1 VRPPRLTYGGVSIL
15 RPTTADE
22 EQFACDIDDGGD
34 ASTVNS
40 SKVNIGDEEC
50 KYNENSDY
58 SEDCDGSRHAIIDDE
73 RIPEHLLME
82 AKTWEVT
89 KKRRICTS
97 LPSDLDNR
105 AVGCSSNDNNSTAL
119 HPTSTQHNIECETPS
134 DATVAT
140 PHRSSPFANKHDESE
155 GVHEEDFHVAKRT
168 RVEQEDNM
176 GGNETSK
183 DDLVVGSTDERR
195 NELGDAVIVDSTNDH
210 HHSPDDLNRD
220 DDSDIVW
227 LGTSPSKK
235 EKYDLGIDDDIDAIA
250 TLDAETTTTTAPFKS
265 ECNPN
270 SEVNENVDVYGSEFD
285 DSRGFNTFYYDN
297 NDYAE
302 NTNDSCA
309 SFEGRG
315 LYDRASNNET
325 KPLPDTTTM
334 HQLLPSPKKDVCY
347 MCGSDLSR
355 LKTGFK
361 GRVAHMKR
369 CSAKNGSM
377 AFRGSMTTMNYH
389 DRRDDS
395 DDEFE
400 SSNAV
405 NNSAPTQVVERG
417 VVNPYNNNGPWHND
431 AESDLKLNDKITLST
446 QPKQTVLSDFFR
458 APVKCLTKV
467 LMAGAR
473 QVAKKEASIKSAL
486 TSPSKG
492 GKQSNPN
499 SRWGTN
505 NNRRNGS
512 CPNYK
517 RIPGTDFICDGFQF
531 ATKSLSENY
540 FLTHFHSDVSCYFV
554 VI

>member
-1 VRPPRLTYGGVSIL
+1 
-15 RPTTADE
+15 
-22 EQFACDIDDGGD
+22 
-34 ASTVNS
+34 
-40 SKVNIGDEEC
+40 
-50 KYNENSDY
+50 
-58 SEDCDGSRHAIIDDE
+58 
-73 RIPEHLLME
+73 
-82 AKTWEVT
+82 
-89 KKRRICTS
+89 
-97 LPSDLDNR
+97 
-105 AVGCSSNDNNSTAL
+105 
-119 HPTSTQHNIECETPS
+119 
-134 DATVAT
+134 
-140 PHRSSPFANKHDESE
+140 
-155 GVHEEDFHVAKRT
+155 
-168 RVEQEDNM
+168 
-176 GGNETSK
+176 
-183 DDLVVGSTDERR
+183 
-195 NELGDAVIVDSTNDH
+195 
-210 HHSPDDLNRD
+210 
-220 DDSDIVW
+220 
-227 LGTSPSKK
+227 
-235 EKYDLGIDDDIDAIA
+235 
-250 TLDAETTTTTAPFKS
+250 
-265 ECNPN
+265 
-270 SEVNENVDVYGSEFD
+270 
-285 DSRGFNTFYYDN
+285 
-297 NDYAE
+297 
-302 NTNDSCA
+302 
-309 SFEGRG
+309 
-315 LYDRASNNET
+315 
-325 KPLPDTTTM
+325 
-334 HQLLPSPKKDVCY
+334 
-347 MCGSDLSR
+347 
-355 LKTGFK
+355 
-361 GRVAHMKR
+361 MKR
-369 CSAKNGSM
+369 CSAKNGGM

-431 AESDLKLNDKITLST
+431 AESDLKLNDKTTLST